1 MSFHTVLSC
10 CHIIVYIHENI
21 KTDLFYVFSYQY
33 RLVTT
38 QLNSSGSCKCFDAK
52 AKLFQRIYGTKT
64 YIYIMCFLNLIL
76 TFKYRVNIGTFLF
89 NQTWD
94 KV

>member
-38 QLNSSGSCKCFDAK
+38 QLNSSGSCKCFHAK

-64 YIYIMCFLNLIL
+64 YIYIMCFLDLIL

>member
-1 MSFHTVLSC
+1 MSHHTVLSC
-10 CHIIVYIHENI
+10 CHITVYIHENI

-38 QLNSSGSCKCFDAK
+38 QLNSSGSCKSK
-52 AKLFQRIYGTKT
+52 IISKNIWNKNIYL
-64 YIYIMCFLNLIL
+64 YHVFFNLIL

>member
-64 YIYIMCFLNLIL
+64 YIYIMCF
-76 TFKYRVNIGTFLF
+76 FKFDFNIQISCKHWHVSLQSNMG
-89 NQTWD
+89 
-94 KV
+94 